1 MNGTGRNRKQ
11 SNYLVILLL
20 VVGLTAFSNSMKEL
34 SDLHQLFVGTGS
46 SALAHWSESKA
57 PAPPVLPA
65 VVKVESCELKQSLP
79 SVELSWLHNE
89 NEPPAPPSVPVAR
102 RPERLERVIRV
113 KPVADQIAKAKKVQD
128 FDFKNLERMAFEV
141 QFSTDQNDQV
151 SVPADN
157 KYPVTLLR
165 VRNRK
170 HPEIRINPRD
180 REMLKTLNRSINLR
194 IAS

>member
-1 MNGTGRNRKQ
+1 MNGTVRNRKQ

-34 SDLHQLFVGTGS
+34 SELHQFFIGTGN
-46 SALAHWSESKA
+46 ALAHWSEPKS
-57 PAPPVLPA
+57 PAPPALPA

-89 NEPPAPPSVPVAR
+89 EEPPAPPSVPVAR
-102 RPERLERVIRV
+102 RPERLERVIRI
-113 KPVADQIAKAKKVQD
+113 KSVADQIAKARKAQD

-141 QFSTDQNDQV
+141 QFSNEQNDQV
-151 SVPADN
+151 SVPDDN
-157 KYPVTLLR
+157 ECPVTVLK

-170 HPEIRINPRD
+170 NPEIRINPRD